1 MNEDIKKYA
10 KSKDV
15 RFWRVA
21 EKLGTSD
28 SGFSRR
34 IRYEFSNEKKQEIKK
49 IIDDLAE
56 NEVVE

>member
-1 MNEDIKKYA
+1 MNEDIKKYV

-15 RFWRVA
+15 RLWRVA

-34 IRYEFSNEKKQEIKK
+34 LRYEFSNEKKQEIKK

>member
-15 RFWRVA
+15 RLWRVA

-34 IRYEFSNEKKQEIKK
+34 LGMNFQMRKSRKLRKLLMI
-49 IIDDLAE
+49 
-56 NEVVE
+56 

>member
-1 MNEDIKKYA
+1 MNKDIKKYA

-15 RFWRVA
+15 RLWRVA

-34 IRYEFSNEKKQEIKK
+34 LRYEFSNEKKQEIKK